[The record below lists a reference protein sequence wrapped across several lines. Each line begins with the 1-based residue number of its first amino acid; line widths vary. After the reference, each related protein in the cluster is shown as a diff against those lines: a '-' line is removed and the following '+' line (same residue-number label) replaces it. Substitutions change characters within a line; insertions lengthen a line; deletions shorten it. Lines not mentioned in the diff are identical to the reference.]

1 VSAAPDPAVVYPVG
15 LRLAGRRVVVVG
27 GGQVAHRRVAGLLEA
42 RAQVTV
48 VSPELTPAL
57 EALVAPGAAT
67 AQLTWHPR
75 RYVDGDL
82 AGAWYAV
89 AATDDPAVNSAV
101 AAEAERD
108 RVFCARADDRSASS
122 VWTPAVGR
130 QGDLVVGVHGGG
142 DPQRAVGVRDAVL
155 AGLTDG
161 SIADRAARTP
171 SVAAGTVV
179 LVGGGPGDPGL
190 VTVRGRHAVAGADVV
205 VADHLAPQALLASLP
220 PEVEVID
227 ASKLPRGRS
236 MAQEQ
241 INALLVDRARQGK
254 RVVRL
259 KGGDPFVF
267 GRGYEELEACAA
279 AGVPVEVVPGITSAI
294 AVPGLA
300 GVPVTHRGLTHEFVV
315 VSGHVPPGHP
325 ASLVDWAALG
335 RLRGTVVVLMGVD
348 TAPAIAAALVE
359 HGRSPQTPV
368 AVVSDGATPAQRT
381 VRTTLAGL
389 ARAIAEEG
397 VRPPAVWV
405 VGEVVAL
412 GAAGVPGASGAA
424 APVAPVPD
432 PVPDAEV

>member
-1 VSAAPDPAVVYPVG
+1 MSAAPDPASVYPVG
-15 LRLAGRRVVVVG
+15 LRLSGRRVVVVG
-27 GGQVAHRRVAGLLEA
+27 GGTVAHRRVAGLLEA
-42 RAQVTV
+42 RAVVTV

-57 EALVAPGAAT
+57 EALVGPGSV
-67 AQLTWHPR
+67 TWHPR
-75 RYVDGDL
+75 RYAEGDL

-89 AATDDPAVNSAV
+89 AATDDPAVNAAV

-108 RVFCARADDRSASS
+108 RVFCARADDRAAST

-161 SIADRAARTP
+161 SIADRASRP
-171 SVAAGTVV
+171 SSVAAGSVV

-205 VADHLAPQALLASLP
+205 IADHLAPQGLLATLP

-227 ASKLPRGRS
+227 ASKLPRGRY

-241 INALLVDRARQGK
+241 INELLVDRARAGK

-259 KGGDPFVF
+259 KGGDSFVF
-267 GRGYEELEACAA
+267 GRGYEELEACVA

-294 AVPGLA
+294 AVPELA
-300 GVPVTHRGLTHEFVV
+300 GIPVTHRGMTHEFVV

-359 HGRSPQTPV
+359 HGRDPQTPV

-389 ARAIAEEG
+389 GQAIADEG

-405 VGEVVAL
+405 VGDVVAL
-412 GAAGVPGASGAA
+412 GA
-424 APVAPVPD
+424 
-432 PVPDAEV
+432 

>member
-1 VSAAPDPAVVYPVG
+1 MSATPVDPASGVVYPVG
-15 LRLAGRRVVVVG
+15 LRLLDRRVVVVG

-42 RAQVTV
+42 RARVTV
-48 VSPELTPAL
+48 VSPEVTPAL
-57 EALVAPGAAT
+57 EALVAPGS
-67 AQLTWHPR
+67 LTWVR
-75 RYVDGDL
+75 RGWQPGDL
-82 AGAWYAV
+82 DGAWYAV
-89 AATDDPAVNSAV
+89 AATDDPAVNAAV
-101 AAEAERD
+101 AEEAERL

-142 DPQRAVGVRDAVL
+142 DPQRAVGVRDAVV

-161 SIADRAARTP
+161 SIRDRAAREP
-171 SVAAGTVV
+171 EGGRAGSVV

-190 VTVRGRHAVAGADVV
+190 ITVRGQQAVAQADVV
-205 VADHLAPQALLASLP
+205 LADHLAPQSLLASLP

-241 INALLVDRARQGK
+241 INALLVEHALAGR

-267 GRGYEELEACAA
+267 GRGMEELEACVA
-279 AGVPVEVVPGITSAI
+279 AGVPVEVVPGVTSAI
-294 AVPGLA
+294 AVPALA
-300 GVPVTHRGLTHEFVV
+300 GIPVTHRGLTHEFVV

-325 ASLVDWAALG
+325 QSLVDWAALG

-348 TAPAIAAALVE
+348 TAGAIAAALVE
-359 HGRSPQTPV
+359 HGRAPDTPV
-368 AVVSDGATPAQRT
+368 AVVADGSTATQRA

-389 ARAIAEEG
+389 AGTLADEG
-397 VRPPAVWV
+397 IRPPAVWV

-412 GAAGVPGASGAA
+412 GTRL
-424 APVAPVPD
+424 
-432 PVPDAEV
+432 